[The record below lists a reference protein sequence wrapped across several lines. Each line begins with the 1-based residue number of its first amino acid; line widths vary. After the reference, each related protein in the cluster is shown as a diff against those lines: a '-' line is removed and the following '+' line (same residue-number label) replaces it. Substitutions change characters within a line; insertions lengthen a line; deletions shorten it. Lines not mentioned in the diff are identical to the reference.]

1 MNLSFLDIFIIGIY
15 LVISLIIGLYYKNRA
30 SKSLSDFFLGGRK
43 FPWWLA
49 GLSMVATT
57 FAADTPLAVTELTAK
72 NGISGN
78 WLWWNMLIGGMLTVF
93 FFAKLWR
100 RAEVLTEVEFIELR
114 YGGKPAKYL
123 RGIKAVYLGIFMN
136 TLIIAWVNLAMI
148 TIVEVFLGVN
158 GFISLGI
165 VAAIMLLTT
174 FYSAL
179 SGIWGVAITDAVQFI
194 FAMLGT
200 IILAIV
206 VVNSDKI
213 GGIEGLKTSLP
224 ESTLNFFPSFAEN
237 SQNILTIGLGS
248 FFVFALLQWWA
259 SWYPGAEPGGGG
271 YIAQRILSCKD
282 EKHSF
287 FATLFFQIAH
297 YALRP
302 WAWILV
308 GLATLVLY
316 PELPAESKRLGYV
329 MAMKEFLPTGLRGL
343 LLATF
348 LAAYMSTIS
357 TQLNFGASVLTNDL
371 FKILFP
377 KRENSVKTARW
388 FTIFIMIL
396 SLVVTTKIE
405 SISGAWQFLIECG
418 AGLGMVLILRWF
430 WWRINVWSEISAT
443 LSPFLGYVLSNY
455 VLKLDFPVSY
465 FVTVTFT
472 TVVWLVVT
480 FFTPS
485 ESREVLEKFYLQIKP
500 QGFWK
505 PISEKFNIEIENSLL
520 FSVFAW
526 LSSIVFVYSI
536 LFLIGKILFF
546 DVNGIILCGV
556 VAIISFLIL
565 YFSIRKAKI
574 I

>member
-179 SGIWGVAITDAVQFI
+179 SGIWGVAITDAIQFI